1 MIIGVI
7 YGTALITAII
17 YVPFLNIAFNSRP
30 VASSHFIVPACSFT
44 FLIIMFD
51 EIRKVFV
58 REGIQ
63 RNRKTGAPEFN
74 GWVTR
79 NTLY

>member
-1 MIIGVI
+1 
-7 YGTALITAII
+7 
-17 YVPFLNIAFNSRP
+17 
-30 VASSHFIVPACSFT
+30 
-44 FLIIMFD
+44 MFD